1 MSEIKVDT
9 LTGKTTANDITVT
22 VGATATMS
30 LEQGLAKAWANLNG
44 STFGLRQ
51 SFNTSSATDNGTGD
65 YTFSFTNSTSDSDYA
80 TTINQGNQTGS
91 DFWGYRGSHSHATG
105 SVREKSRNTS
115 NSAADA
121 VTFCVHLHGDLA

>member
-1 MSEIKVDT
+1 MASELRVTTIANNAGTESVDT
-9 LTGKTTANDITVT
+9 TYVING
-22 VGATATMS
+22 S
-30 LEQGLAKAWANLNG
+30 AKMWANLNG

-51 SFNTSSATDNGTGD
+51 SLNTSSATDNGTGD
-65 YTFSFTNSTSDSDYA
+65 YSFSFTNSTSDSDYA

-115 NSAADA
+115 NTATDA

>member
-1 MSEIKVDT
+1 MSTLKADTIVASDGTSPVT
-9 LTGKTTANDITVT
+9 LTKQSA
-22 VGATATMS
+22 
-30 LEQGLAKAWANLNG
+30 AKMWANLNG

-121 VTFCVHLHGDLA
+121 VTFCVHLQRCCTS

>member
-1 MSEIKVDT
+1 MASELRVTTIANNAGTESVDT
-9 LTGKTTANDITVT
+9 TYVING
-22 VGATATMS
+22 S
-30 LEQGLAKAWANLNG
+30 AKMWANLNG

-51 SFNTSSATDNGTGD
+51 SLNTSSAIDNGTGD
-65 YTFSFTNSTSDSDYA
+65 YSFSFTNSTSDSNYA

-115 NSAADA
+115 NNAADA

>member
-1 MSEIKVDT
+1 MALGKIKADTLEHSTAGTVDT
-9 LTGKTTANDITVT
+9 SYVVNG
-22 VGATATMS
+22 S
-30 LEQGLAKAWANLNG
+30 AKMWANLNG

-65 YTFSFTNSTSDSDYA
+65 YTFLFTNSTSDSDYA

>member
-1 MSEIKVDT
+1 MSTVKVDT
-9 LTGKTTANDITVT
+9 LVASDGTSPVT
-22 VGATATMS
+22 LTKQSA
-30 LEQGLAKAWANLNG
+30 AKMWANLDG

-65 YTFSFTNSTSDSDYA
+65 YTFSFMNSTSDSDYA

>member
-1 MSEIKVDT
+1 MTSVLNVDT
-9 LTGKTTANDITVT
+9 IANKAGTGPVALTKQSA
-22 VGATATMS
+22 
-30 LEQGLAKAWANLNG
+30 AKMWANLNG
-44 STFGLRQ
+44 DTFGLRQ

-65 YTFSFTNSTSDSDYA
+65 YSFSFVNSTSDSDYA

-105 SVREKSRNTS
+105 SVRQKSRNTS
-115 NSAADA
+115 NSATDA

>member
-1 MSEIKVDT
+1 MTSVLNVDT
-9 LTGKTTANDITVT
+9 IADKAGTGPVALTKQSA
-22 VGATATMS
+22 
-30 LEQGLAKAWANLNG
+30 AKMWANLNG

-121 VTFCVHLHGDLA
+121 VTFCVHLQGDLA